1 MSIIAI
7 SALVRR
13 RRELTCRMNTLAD
26 EHAGLSDELA
36 ALDRVLASFAPDMDI
51 EAIPPLRIVGR
62 VAWAAKG
69 EITRAVFTVLR
80 KANGPMTTDAIAQRV
95 AEDRR
100 EAMSPR
106 IRKSVYKA
114 LDQARQRG
122 NVEAVVGGWRN
133 GSG

>member
-1 MSIIAI
+1 
-7 SALVRR
+7 
-13 RRELTCRMNTLAD
+13 MNMLAD
-26 EHAGLSDELA
+26 EHAGLSDELS
-36 ALDRVLASFAPDMDI
+36 ALDRVLESFAPDMDI

-62 VAWAAKG
+62 VTWAAKG
-69 EITRAVFTVLR
+69 EITRAVFAVLR

-95 AEDRR
+95 AEDRG

-122 NVEAVVGGWRN
+122 NVEAVLGGWRN

>member
-1 MSIIAI
+1 
-7 SALVRR
+7 
-13 RRELTCRMNTLAD
+13 MNMLAD

-51 EAIPPLRIVGR
+51 EAIPPLRVVGR
-62 VAWAAKG
+62 VTWAAKG
-69 EITRAVFTVLR
+69 EITRAVFAVLR
-80 KANGPMTTDAIAQRV
+80 KANESMTTDAIAQRV
-95 AEDRR
+95 AEDRG

-122 NVEAVVGGWRN
+122 SVVTIVGGWRN
-133 GSG
+133 ANDTSR